1 MAYKI
6 SGTASDDC
14 TVYVI
19 NADTDV
25 VDKVESVSA
34 GAYEITLLSSQ
45 NIHILSEA
53 DDGSKSPIAYTN
65 VTATHYD
72 YIQPTFGLN
81 IKESRRHGSYNAG
94 VTISKPSGSVLQGY
108 SGGGTNLGWATSFC
122 VFDKNVLIG
131 NKVSVDWLGGIGAG
145 DSATYYF
152 RIIDGSYSRTNDSD
166 FPISAAAPFLSKGGG
181 DLVTI
186 REFADIGYS
195 FSRRTDTS
203 SILTLSGSTQSYV
216 TVYITVGT
224 SSGRYGWYDLYSMKV
239 LSSSDAVIT
248 EATMSAALVWPEGG
262 ASEYQY
268 GKLGTPVT
276 VVAQ

>member
-6 SGTASDDC
+6 EGVASSDC
-14 TVYVI
+14 DIYVI
-19 NADTDV
+19 DADTDLL
-25 VDKVESVSA
+25 DKMVSVSA
-34 GAYEITLLSSQ
+34 GSYTVELLSAQTNHVMAVSA
-45 NIHILSEA
+45 S
-53 DDGSKSPIAYTN
+53 DGAIAYSD
-65 VTATHYD
+65 VVATYYD
-72 YIQPTFGLN
+72 YIQPTFGLS
-81 IKESRRHGSYNAG
+81 IKESRRHNDYPAG

-108 SGGGTNLGWATSFC
+108 SGGGSNLGWATSFC

-152 RIIDGSYSRTNDSD
+152 RVIDGSYSRTNDSD
-166 FPISAAAPFLSKGGG
+166 FPISATAPFLSKGGG

-203 SILTLSGSTQSYV
+203 GILTLSGSTQSYV

-224 SSGRYGWYDLYSMKV
+224 SGGRYGWYDLYSMKV
-239 LSSSDAVIT
+239 LSSSNAVIT
-248 EATMSAALVWPEGG
+248 EATMSSALVWPEGG

-268 GKLGTPVT
+268 GKLGTPET
-276 VVAQ
+276 IIAQ